1 MSHED
6 EMSID
11 ERRKYLHKIQQRYR
25 EADRTEK
32 RGLLDEMAAVTGLHR
47 KSLIR
52 LMNMALARKE
62 RCRQRGKTYGAEVD
76 DALRVIA
83 ESHDDI
89 CAERLQPSLVAM
101 AEQLARHGELSTT
114 ETLLDQLGRISVSSV
129 QRRLSRLRQDR
140 PRRRRHKGS
149 AKPSALLRQV
159 PMGRIPWDIGQPGHF
174 EVDLVHHCGSST
186 SGTYICSLQMIDVA
200 TGWSERAAVLGR
212 GYVVM
217 QDAFQYLLDRIPFP
231 VLEVHPDNDSAFFN
245 SHMASFWGDRL
256 NGARL
261 SRSRPYHKNDN
272 RFVEQGNS
280 SLVRAYLGDT
290 RLDTVAQTWAI
301 RDATRS
307 RRPGL

>member
-52 LMNMALARKE
+52 LINMPLARKK
-62 RCRQRGKTYGAEVD
+62 RGRQRGKTYGAEVD

-129 QRRLSRLRQDR
+129 QRRLSRLLARIDPDGDGAR
-140 PRRRRHKGS
+140 
-149 AKPSALLRQV
+149 ALRS
-159 PMGRIPWDIGQPGHF
+159 P
-174 EVDLVHHCGSST
+174 VHC
-186 SGTYICSLQMIDVA
+186 CA
-200 TGWSERAAVLGR
+200 RCRW
-212 GYVVM
+212 
-217 QDAFQYLLDRIPFP
+217 DAFPGTS
-231 VLEVHPDNDSAFFN
+231 DS
-245 SHMASFWGDRL
+245 RVT
-256 NGARL
+256 
-261 SRSRPYHKNDN
+261 SRSTWSTIADPAPPART
-272 RFVEQGNS
+272 S
-280 SLVRAYLGDT
+280 VRCK
-290 RLDTVAQTWAI
+290 
-301 RDATRS
+301 
-307 RRPGL
+307 